1 MKSILYT
8 FFIAIVLYG
17 CSSDMPFEQDE
28 VSATTRTVNADSTYY
43 FSFESTP
50 VQELFFSHDGSS
62 GYHMFKVVS
71 YFDNGIWAT
80 GILPEVLGKPS
91 WVNVN
96 MEQVSA
102 TECFVAV
109 EADDFTGTSRTG
121 NVTIMQPESG
131 EVLSWTVSQYGYQ
144 NTISIISEAI
154 PGQKAYNLRLVA
166 SYPMIAGAN
175 VFRVRYM
182 VVKDGMTSEEYALFT
197 LLPGEKETSTMIN
210 GNGYSSYYLT
220 RLVDVEAH
228 AGDYYHYTYSFS
240 YR

>member
-1 MKSILYT
+1 
-8 FFIAIVLYG
+8 
-17 CSSDMPFEQDE
+17 MPFEQDE

-50 VQELFFSHDGSS
+50 VQELYFSHDGRS

-71 YFDNGIWAT
+71 YLFDGY
-80 GILPEVLGKPS
+80 GPILKMPEVLGKPS
-91 WVNVN
+91 WVNLN

-102 TECFVAV
+102 TECFVTV

-182 VVKDGMTSEEYALFT
+182 IVKDGMTSEEYALFT

-228 AGDYYHYTYSFS
+228 SGDYYHYNYSFS

>member
-1 MKSILYT
+1 MKNIFYLLLAV
-8 FFIAIVLYG
+8 FLYG

-50 VQELFFSHDGSS
+50 VQELYFSHDGRS

-71 YFDNGIWAT
+71 YLFDGY
-80 GILPEVLGKPS
+80 GPILKMPEVLGKPS
-91 WVNVN
+91 WVNLN

-102 TECFVAV
+102 TECFVTV

-182 VVKDGMTSEEYALFT
+182 IVKDGMTSEEYALFT